1 MSLPVH
7 GSHRYQCVNECVNS
21 LSCFRQ
27 KVSGKC
33 VMKSELMVVL
43 IPIRSVMYLLHIHTD
58 SDLV

>member
-21 LSCFRQ
+21 LSRFRR

-43 IPIRSVMYLLHIHTD
+43 IPIRSDMYLLHIHTD
-58 SDLV
+58 SNLV